1 MTFRK
6 KEIVYSDIRN
16 DLAPNPATGDIML
29 RVNEEAI
36 EYSVVNLLTTNR
48 YERLMQ
54 PAIGSGIL
62 GTLFENAGPI
72 TSDILREQI
81 IDTIQNFEP
90 RCILTDVIIIPRMD
104 DNTYEV
110 EITFKPINSEESRTF
125 SFILDRTR

>member
-1 MTFRK
+1 
-6 KEIVYSDIRN
+6 
-16 DLAPNPATGDIML
+16 ML
-29 RVNEEAI
+29 VGFHLKLKSLELSTSYHNE
-36 EYSVVNLLTTNR
+36 
-48 YERLMQ
+48 
-54 PAIGSGIL
+54 IGSGIL

-81 IDTIQNFEP
+81 INTIQNFEP

-110 EITFKPINSEESRTF
+110 EITFKPINSEEARTF